1 MFVRFVRDNGL
12 GIEDV
17 RWFANIVGYFKGHEY
32 PSGKFN
38 AGEKL
43 VFWVV
48 LVLLSTI
55 PWRADWCSYSP
66 TSTRR
71 ATMQYANVIHMVAAY
86 VAIALA
92 CVHVYLGTIGMNDAY
107 RAMRDGYVDASWA
120 KHHHPRW
127 YEDVA
132 AGRAREKF
140 VQPGLSPEGTDAV
153 PPLGS
158 GRRSLRQTHEEER
171 T

>member
-1 MFVRFVRDNGL
+1 M
-12 GIEDV
+12 
-17 RWFANIVGYFKGHEY
+17 
-32 PSGKFN
+32 
-38 AGEKL
+38 
-43 VFWVV
+43 FWVV

-55 PWRADWCSYSP
+55 LVASGLVLVFPNFDQ
-66 TSTRR
+66 TR

-120 KHHHPRW
+120 KHHHLRW

-153 PPLGS
+153 PPL
-158 GRRSLRQTHEEER
+158 RQR
-171 T
+171 PA